1 MSNTRITLQSL
12 RERKAT
18 GQRFSCLTVYDAS
31 CARLAA
37 EAGIELLLVGDS
49 VGMTVQGRDDTLGVT
64 LSDMAYHL
72 RCVRRGNHGSLLAA
86 DLPLGSYASAP
97 QAVAS
102 ATELARAGA
111 EVVKLE
117 GGRWL
122 IDQVRLIVHCGI
134 PVCAHLGLC
143 PQSVHLYSG
152 YKRQGNSPE
161 QAAEIEADA
170 LALEEAG
177 ASLLVLE
184 CVPTALA
191 TQISRQLAIPVIG
204 IGSGPHTDGQVLV
217 LQDALGM
224 TASPPP
230 FARDFLRDAK
240 GIGDAMTA
248 YRAAVLAGE
257 FPPADNNAS

>member
-1 MSNTRITLQSL
+1 MSGARITLQTL
-12 RERKAT
+12 RERKAA

-31 CARLAA
+31 CAALAA
-37 EAGIELLLVGDS
+37 AAGIEVLLVGDS
-49 VGMTVQGRDDTLGVT
+49 LGMTVQGRDDTLGVT
-64 LSDMAYHL
+64 LADIAYHL
-72 RCVRRGNHGSLLAA
+72 RCARRGKQNSLLAA
-86 DLPLGSYASAP
+86 DLPLGSYATPA
-97 QAVAS
+97 QAAAS

-122 IDQVRLIVHCGI
+122 AEQLRLIVRCGI

-143 PQSVHLYSG
+143 PQSVHLYGG
-152 YKRQGNSPE
+152 YRRQGTHPE
-161 QAAEIEADA
+161 QAAAIAADA

-191 TQISRQLAIPVIG
+191 GRISRQLSIPVIG
-204 IGSGPHTDGQVLV
+204 IGAGPDTDGQVLV

-224 TASPPP
+224 SEAPPP
-230 FARDFLRDAK
+230 FARDFLRDAD
-240 GIGDAMTA
+240 GVAEAMAA

-257 FPPADNNAS
+257 FPPADDAAP